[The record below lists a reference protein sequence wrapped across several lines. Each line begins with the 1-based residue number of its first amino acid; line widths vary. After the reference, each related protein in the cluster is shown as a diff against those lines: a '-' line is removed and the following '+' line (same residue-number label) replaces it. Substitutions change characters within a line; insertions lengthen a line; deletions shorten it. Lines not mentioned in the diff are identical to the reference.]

1 MSYGTYLRLDI
12 TVHASWRTVVRAAA
26 RKLTPEA
33 PRNPAKRESRH
44 RYYRQMLEH
53 HRAAQDIVSYWRL

>member
-26 RKLTPEA
+26 NKPTPEA
-33 PRNPAKRESRH
+33 RRNPAKREVR
-44 RYYRQMLEH
+44 RRFYRQMLEH
-53 HRAAQDIVSYWRL
+53 HREAQDIVSYWRL